1 MKTLRLHGKRD
12 IRLHDEDE
20 PTPTT
25 GESLIRVSAVGICGS
40 DLHWFSE
47 AGIGDAQL
55 DHPLVLGH
63 EFAALTLD
71 GQRIAVD
78 PCVSCGSCRE
88 CQEGNPNLCP
98 NHYFAGHGHVDGALR
113 QMMAWPTKTFYPL
126 PDALSDIEGAMLEP
140 LGVAIHSSDLGHV
153 KPGYRIAILGCGP
166 IGILLVQLA
175 RLVGATQ
182 IIATDKL
189 PHRVDAAHEFGATQA
204 YTVGGRERDAE
215 LWSITEG
222 EGFDVVFEVA
232 GENDAVETA
241 LEIARPGGQIV
252 LAGIPAD
259 DQITFSASIARRK
272 GLTFRAVRRMK
283 HTYSRAIRLVE
294 SGKVDVRSVVT
305 HCYSLKE
312 FQTAF
317 DVASRRDGLKV
328 IIQP

>member
-1 MKTLRLHGKRD
+1 
-12 IRLHDEDE
+12 
-20 PTPTT
+20 
-25 GESLIRVSAVGICGS
+25 
-40 DLHWFSE
+40 
-47 AGIGDAQL
+47 
-55 DHPLVLGH
+55 
-63 EFAALTLD
+63 
-71 GQRIAVD
+71 
-78 PCVSCGSCRE
+78 
-88 CQEGNPNLCP
+88 
-98 NHYFAGHGHVDGALR
+98 
-113 QMMAWPTKTFYPL
+113 MMAWPTKTFYPL